1 MIDSIDDA
9 LDHRIA
15 AYTDLR
21 RDDSKR
27 TDVHTFVVEGR
38 LCVQR
43 LTQSSMEIESILV
56 QSGRELEAA
65 SWVDDS
71 VPIYSVP
78 QSLMCEI
85 TGFNF
90 HRGFLALGR
99 RPAFASVV
107 NLQSQLFAEFKLRV
121 RPSVSLATLGVS
133 DRDNLG
139 VMMRTAT
146 GFGIHRTLLCDR
158 SADPLSRRTVRTSM
172 ATVFKQSLYR
182 LADPAKEVQSMVES
196 GIRVLA
202 TSLDASALPL
212 CDIAFDHRP
221 IVLAIGSESD
231 GIPRDV
237 QAVASDRVTIPMR
250 LGVDSLN
257 AGVAAGIFMYH
268 VVSKLEAMAESAAP

>member
-1 MIDSIDDA
+1 MIDLIDDA
-9 LDHRIA
+9 QDPRII
-15 AYTDLR
+15 AYMDLR

-27 TDVHTFVVEGR
+27 ADADTFVVEGR

-43 LTQSSMEIESILV
+43 LTQSTIEIDSILV

-65 SWVDDS
+65 QWVNHS
-71 VPIYSVP
+71 VPVYSVP
-78 QSLMCEI
+78 SSLMCEI

-99 RPAFASVV
+99 RPTFASA
-107 NLQSQLFAEFKLRV
+107 AEFQRQLLADSKTGA
-121 RPSVSLATLGVS
+121 RPIVSLATLGVS

-158 SADPLSRRTVRTSM
+158 SADPYSRRTVRTSM
-172 ATVFKQSLYR
+172 ATVLKQSLYR
-182 LADPAKEVQSMVES
+182 FADPAKEVQAMVES

-202 TSLDASALPL
+202 TSLDTSAMPL
-212 CDIAFDHRP
+212 CELSLDHRP

-231 GIPRDV
+231 GIEPAV
-237 QAVASDRVTIPMR
+237 QAAASDRITIPMH

-257 AGVAAGIFMYH
+257 AGVAAGIFMH
-268 VVSKLEAMAESAAP
+268 HIVSELAKVARSS